1 MLRSEAMTMVR
12 SRTVIILA
20 GIGLLTALSMF
31 LFMPFSDDTGTGAK
45 LFFSV
50 VLGGFAAFGA
60 WSFAGIPAL
69 VRDLVGLVRGR
80 GKARVGS
87 NLHHQGPL
95 PELSAHR
102 QRELRRQVRVM
113 AVHGLFVPEVP
124 DAALLFAGVAE
135 RDAPVKPDVI
145 LDAIGEVDYYH
156 PGADA
161 RRWLGNLA
169 MHDSKAEQDE
179 EAQIADIVRLA
190 GGALDVRDVAVRY
203 SAVAGHPR
211 VRQVDIGMTVN
222 GAAMTLGY
230 VGHSKYLSTHIHH
243 ALAGRL
249 HGSGKRLAALWVADQ
264 GVWLSVLAEGAVAT
278 LNAELK
284 LGARSDLA
292 WSWVDESV
300 PFAAGED
307 FIRSGLA

>member
-1 MLRSEAMTMVR
+1 MDFFRSQ
-12 SRTVIILA
+12 A
-20 GIGLLTALSMF
+20 GAAVCAIGVLTALAVF
-31 LFMPFSDDTGTGAK
+31 LFMPFSDGTGTGAK

-69 VRDLVGLVRGR
+69 VRELVELVRGR
-80 GKARVGS
+80 GKARAGS
-87 NLHHQGPL
+87 SVQHRGPL

-102 QRELRRQVRVM
+102 QREVRRQVRVM
-113 AVHGLFVPEVP
+113 AAQGLFVPEVP

-156 PGADA
+156 PGTDPTS
-161 RRWLGNLA
+161 WLGNLV
-169 MHDSKAEQDE
+169 MHDSKMEQDE

-190 GGALDVRDVAVRY
+190 GGALDVRDVVVRT
-203 SAVAGHPR
+203 SDVAGHPR

-222 GAAMTLGY
+222 GEAMALGY
-230 VGHSKYLSTHIHH
+230 IGHSKYLSTHIHH

-249 HGSGKRLAALWVADQ
+249 REGGSGKRLAALWVADQ
-264 GVWLSVLAEGAVAT
+264 GAWLSVLADGAVAA
-278 LNAELK
+278 LNTELK

-292 WSWVDESV
+292 WSWVDDSA

>member
-1 MLRSEAMTMVR
+1 MFR
-12 SRTVIILA
+12 SRTAMILA
-20 GIGLLTALSMF
+20 AIGLLTALAVF
-31 LFMPFSDDTGTGAK
+31 LFMPFSDGTGAGAK

-60 WSFAGIPAL
+60 WSLAGIPAL
-69 VRDLVGLVRGR
+69 VRDLFGWVQGQGR
-80 GKARVGS
+80 ARAGS
-87 NLHHQGPL
+87 SLHRQGPL

-102 QRELRRQVRVM
+102 QRELRRQLRVM
-113 AVHGLFVPEVP
+113 AAQGLFVPEVP

-161 RRWLGNLA
+161 RRWLGNLV

-190 GGALDVRDVAVRY
+190 GGALDVRDIAVGY

-211 VRQVDIGMTVN
+211 VRQVDIAMTVE
-222 GAAMTLGY
+222 GAAVTLGY
-230 VGHSKYLSTHIHH
+230 VGHGKYLSTHIHY
-243 ALAGRL
+243 ALAVRL
-249 HGSGKRLAALWVADQ
+249 RDGGSGKRLAALWVADQ
-264 GVWLSVLAEGAVAT
+264 GVWLSVLADGAVAA

-292 WSWVDESV
+292 WSWVDESA

>member
-1 MLRSEAMTMVR
+1 MDFMR
-12 SRTVIILA
+12 SRTGAAVCA
-20 GIGLLTALSMF
+20 IGVLTALAVF
-31 LFMPFSDDTGTGAK
+31 LFMPFSDGTGTGAK

-80 GKARVGS
+80 GKPRARSSVQ
-87 NLHHQGPL
+87 HQGPL

-113 AVHGLFVPEVP
+113 AAQGLFVPEVP

-190 GGALDVRDVAVRY
+190 GGALDVRDIAVRY

-211 VRQVDIGMTVN
+211 IRQVDIGMTVN
-222 GAAMTLGY
+222 GAAVTLGY

-243 ALAGRL
+243 ALAVRL
-249 HGSGKRLAALWVADQ
+249 RDGGSGKRLAALWVADQ
-264 GVWLSVLAEGAVAT
+264 GVWLSVLADGAVAA

-292 WSWVDESV
+292 WSWVDEEEG
-300 PFAAGED
+300 FAAGEEQ
-307 FIRSGLA
+307 IRSGLA